1 MRSMS
6 DIDFLV
12 TLGITEPQQQE
23 QIIVQLEQF
32 AHMVINNINK
42 L

>member
-1 MRSMS
+1 MN
-6 DIDFLV
+6 DIDFLAA
-12 TLGITEPQQQE
+12 LGITEPQQQE

-32 AHMVINNINK
+32 AHMVINNINN

>member
-1 MRSMS
+1 MKNMS

-12 TLGITEPQQQE
+12 ALGITEPQQHE

-32 AHMVINNINK
+32 AHMIITNINN